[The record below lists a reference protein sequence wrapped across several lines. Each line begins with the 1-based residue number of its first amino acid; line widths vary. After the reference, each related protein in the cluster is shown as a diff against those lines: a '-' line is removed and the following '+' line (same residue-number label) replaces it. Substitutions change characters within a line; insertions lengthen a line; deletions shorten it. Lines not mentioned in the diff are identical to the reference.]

1 MIHHVD
7 KALESFLRQYV
18 PLAEADID
26 VSFQP
31 PDGTWTASV
40 ARPTVD
46 VFLWDVGRPERS
58 QSTGLDQ
65 RLSDGG
71 RRQQRPQ
78 PKLVALRYFVTVWA
92 REQRDEHELLGAI
105 LHSVLRHE
113 ALPSDV
119 LPPALA
125 DTPCRLALGGD
136 QHRLPSSLW
145 NGSPPKAG
153 IYVEA
158 ELAVDAIGW
167 TDRGAPVE
175 ELRVE
180 VSEISAV
187 TEPTEPTDVTETT
200 EVTAAPLGSPA
211 AAPGPS
217 APPPAQ
223 RPPLRRF
230 RSGAAL
236 VMEGRPPPQGQPAAP
251 PRGQPAAPPQGQP
264 AAPPQGQPAAPPQ
277 GQQEGDG
284 AR

>member
-1 MIHHVD
+1 VIHHVD

-46 VFLWDVGRPERS
+46 VFLWDVGRAKRS
-58 QSTGLDQ
+58 QTTGLDQ
-65 RLSDGG
+65 RLTNGG

-78 PKLVALRYFVTVWA
+78 PVMVALRYFITVWA

-105 LHSVLRHE
+105 LHSVLGHDTLPADLLPA
-113 ALPSDV
+113 ALTE
-119 LPPALA
+119 
-125 DTPCRLALGGD
+125 TPCRLMLGDD
-136 QHRLPSSLW
+136 QHRLPPSLW
-145 NGSPPKAG
+145 NGSAPKAG
-153 IYVEA
+153 IYLEA
-158 ELAVDAIGW
+158 ALAVDAIGW

-180 VSEISAV
+180 VSG
-187 TEPTEPTDVTETT
+187 VTETAGVVAT
-200 EVTAAPLGSPA
+200 RSTPRAASA
-211 AAPGPS
+211 ARQDPS
-217 APPPAQ
+217 APEPVEP
-223 RPPLRRF
+223 PPLRRF

-236 VMEGRPPPQGQPAAP
+236 VMEGRPQPAAK
-251 PRGQPAAPPQGQP
+251 PAAARGE
-264 AAPPQGQPAAPPQ
+264 
-277 GQQEGDG
+277 QEGDD

>member
-46 VFLWDVGRPERS
+46 VFLWDIGRAERS

-65 RLSDGG
+65 RLSNGG

-180 VSEISAV
+180 VSEISDV
-187 TEPTEPTDVTETT
+187 TEPTEVTEPTD
-200 EVTAAPLGSPA
+200 VTAAPLGSPA

-251 PRGQPAAPPQGQP
+251 PRGQPAAPPQGQ
-264 AAPPQGQPAAPPQ
+264 
-277 GQQEGDG
+277 QEGDG

>member
-18 PLAEADID
+18 PLADAAIDI
-26 VSFQP
+26 SFQP
-31 PDGTWTASV
+31 PDGSWTASV

-119 LPPALA
+119 LPAALEESS
-125 DTPCRLALGGD
+125 CRLSLGGD
-136 QHRLPSSLW
+136 QHRLPPSLW
-145 NGSPPKAG
+145 SGSPPKAG

-167 TDRGAPVE
+167 TERGAPVE

-180 VSEISAV
+180 VIDRTV
-187 TEPTEPTDVTETT
+187 DR
-200 EVTAAPLGSPA
+200 TAARPESPDVD
-211 AAPGPS
+211 PGRATS
-217 APPPAQ
+217 APDE

-251 PRGQPAAPPQGQP
+251 PQGQP
-264 AAPPQGQPAAPPQ
+264 AAPPRGQPAAPPQ

>member
-1 MIHHVD
+1 VIHHVD
-7 KALESFLRQYV
+7 KALESFLRHYV
-18 PLAEADID
+18 PLADADVD

-31 PDGTWTASV
+31 PDGSWTASV

-46 VFLWDVGRPERS
+46 VFLWDIGRAERS

-113 ALPSDV
+113 VLPSDV

-125 DTPCRLALGGD
+125 ESSCRLSLGGD
-136 QHRLPSSLW
+136 QHRLPTSLW

-153 IYVEA
+153 IYVET

-180 VSEISAV
+180 ISQVSEISQVPRVSSVLKVDAPHPKPPAK
-187 TEPTEPTDVTETT
+187 EP
-200 EVTAAPLGSPA
+200 GQ
-211 AAPGPS
+211 AAPGPTE
-217 APPPAQ
+217 

-236 VMEGRPPPQGQPAAP
+236 VMEGRPRPQPQPAAP
-251 PRGQPAAPPQGQP
+251 GPAPELAAPQPAEPQPRASEQD
-264 AAPPQGQPAAPPQ
+264 
-277 GQQEGDG
+277 GDG

>member
-18 PLAEADID
+18 PLADAAIDI
-26 VSFQP
+26 SFQP
-31 PDGTWTASV
+31 PDGSWTASV

-119 LPPALA
+119 LPAALEESS
-125 DTPCRLALGGD
+125 CRLSLGGD
-136 QHRLPSSLW
+136 QHRLPPSLW
-145 NGSPPKAG
+145 SGSPPKAG

-167 TDRGAPVE
+167 TERGAPVE

-180 VSEISAV
+180 VI
-187 TEPTEPTDVTETT
+187 DR
-200 EVTAAPLGSPA
+200 TAARPEPPDVDPGRATSP
-211 AAPGPS
+211 PDE
-217 APPPAQ
+217 

-230 RSGAAL
+230 RSGGAL
-236 VMEGRPPPQGQPAAP
+236 VMEGRPAPSAAATPSTAPAPPAPPAAP
-251 PRGQPAAPPQGQP
+251 APRTGEQGE
-264 AAPPQGQPAAPPQ
+264 
-277 GQQEGDG
+277 QEEGG